1 MLILRDISAIATITN
16 PAIRQLVALRFQQ
29 LNSPDALDTEA
40 VEFVVVQSGDEV
52 SDIEQAAG
60 VPILTSLFD
69 GLPYTHVDYVHPF
82 EFIERHSHENTIIFE
97 LLVIT
102 ADSGAGTTLFVPDE
116 EGVEANLLSMLRE
129 FATPS
134 VSSS

>member
-1 MLILRDISAIATITN
+1 MLILHNSSAIATITN
-16 PAIRQLVALRFQQ
+16 PAIQQLVALRVHQM
-29 LNSPDALDTEA
+29 NSTDALDTEA
-40 VEFVVVQSGDEV
+40 VEFIVVEPGDAV

-60 VPILTSLFD
+60 FPILSSLFD

-102 ADSGAGTTLFVPDE
+102 ADSGAGTALFVPDE
-116 EGVEANLLSMLRE
+116 EGVEANLLSMLRK
-129 FATPS
+129 FANPA
-134 VSSS
+134 VSSP